1 MRTIDTYL
9 AEWKASLC
17 ETVDIR
23 GLFSRNSVAHKW
35 KAPFR
40 SFTVRETVSWRA
52 QDLLEQSLQLHD
64 SSHLLGARILLRSA
78 LETVAILIY
87 LNQLT
92 RNVLAE
98 KLNFHEFSD
107 KTSTLLLGSRDGS
120 TPHNAINILTVI
132 DKCDTRYPGIKAL
145 YGALSESAHPN
156 YEGTCIGYS
165 VIDRENFVTT
175 FSNKWKSMY
184 EESHIDSMGLCVSTF
199 YNEYNEEWP
208 NAFEMLEAWITEND
222 DHLETTKNGV

>member
-1 MRTIDTYL
+1 MRVIDESL
-9 AEWKASLC
+9 AAWKDSLC
-17 ETVDIR
+17 ESVDIG

-40 SFTVRETVSWRA
+40 SLTLRETVSWRA
-52 QDLLEQSLQLHD
+52 QDLLAQSLLLYD
-64 SSHLLGARILLRSA
+64 SGHLLGARIILRSA
-78 LETVAILIY
+78 FETVAILIY

-92 RNVLAE
+92 RKVLAGT
-98 KLNFHEFSD
+98 LNFHEFSD

-120 TPHNAINILTVI
+120 TSHSAISIITVI
-132 DKCDTRYPGIKAL
+132 DKCDKRYPGIKSL

-165 VIDRENFVTT
+165 VVDKENLITT

-184 EESHIDSMGLCVSTF
+184 EASHIDSMGLCISTF
-199 YNEYNEEWP
+199 YYEYNEEWLDALEKLESWITD
-208 NAFEMLEAWITEND
+208 NDDELEA
-222 DHLETTKNGV
+222 TKSGV